1 MNDLSRPTAFVD
13 GRLVPITEAK
23 ISLLDWGFLHSDAT
37 YDVVHVWK
45 GKFFR
50 IQDHLE
56 RFFSSMKKLH
66 LTIAYSPKQLE
77 GILVDCVCE
86 SRLRDAYVEM
96 ICTRGVPEPGSRD
109 PRTCTNNFFAFI
121 LPFVWIASP
130 EKQKQGLHLI
140 VSNRQRIGPES
151 IDPTIKNYHWLDMVM
166 GLFDA
171 YDDGGETVILI
182 DAQGHL
188 VEGPGFNIFGVKKQI
203 ITTPERGILQGI
215 TRRTAIEL
223 AKKYGYEM
231 IQDRLPADQ
240 ARLADEIFI
249 TSTAGGII
257 PVTKIDA
264 ETVGSGKPGPVT
276 LKLQKGYWAMHEDP
290 RYAQSIEYKPAE

>member
-1 MNDLSRPTAFVD
+1 MNDLSGATAFVD
-13 GRLVPITEAK
+13 GRLVPLTEAK

-56 RFFSSMKKLH
+56 RFFSNMKKLR
-66 LTIAYSPKQLE
+66 LTIAYNPEQLE
-77 GILVDCVCE
+77 EILVDCVRK
-86 SRLRDAYVEM
+86 SQLRDAYVEM
-96 ICTRGVPEPGSRD
+96 ICTRGMPEPGSRD
-109 PRTCTNNFFAFI
+109 PRTCSNRFFAFA
-121 LPFVWIASP
+121 LPFVWIATP

-140 VSNRQRIGPES
+140 ISSRQRIPPES
-151 IDPTIKNYHWLDMVM
+151 IDPTIKNYHWLDLVM

-171 YDDGGETVILI
+171 YECGGETTVLT

-188 VEGPGFNIFGVKKQI
+188 IEGPGFNVFAVKKRT
-203 ITTPERGILQGI
+203 ITTPARGILQGI

-223 AKKYGYEM
+223 AEEYGYEM

-240 ARLADEIFI
+240 ARSADEIFI

-257 PVTKIDA
+257 PVTRIDA
-264 ETVGSGKPGPVT
+264 KVVGSGKPGPVT
-276 LKLQKGYWAMHEDP
+276 LKLREGYWARHEDP
-290 RYAQSIEYKPAE
+290 RYALRIEYEQSE

>member
-1 MNDLSRPTAFVD
+1 MNDLSGTTAFVD
-13 GRLVPITEAK
+13 GRLVPLTEAK

-56 RFFSSMKKLH
+56 RFFSNMKKLR
-66 LTIAYSPKQLE
+66 LTIAYSLEQLE
-77 GILVDCVCE
+77 EIIVDCVRK
-86 SRLRDAYVEM
+86 SQLRDAYVEM
-96 ICTRGVPEPGSRD
+96 ICTRGMPEPGSRD
-109 PRTCTNNFFAFI
+109 PRTCINRFFAFV
-121 LPFVWIASP
+121 LPFVWIATP

-140 VSNRQRIGPES
+140 ISSRQRIGPES
-151 IDPTIKNYHWLDMVM
+151 VDPTIKNYHWLDLVM

-171 YDDGGETVILI
+171 YECGGETTVLT

-188 VEGPGFNIFGVKKQI
+188 IEGPGFNVFAVKNRT
-203 ITTPERGILQGI
+203 ITTPARGVLQGI

-223 AKKYGYEM
+223 AEEYGYKM

-240 ARLADEIFI
+240 ARSADEIFI

-257 PVTKIDA
+257 PVTRIDA
-264 ETVGSGKPGPVT
+264 KIVGSGKPGPVT
-276 LKLQKGYWAMHEDP
+276 LKLCEGYWAKHEDP
-290 RYAQSIEYKPAE
+290 RYALRIEYEQSE